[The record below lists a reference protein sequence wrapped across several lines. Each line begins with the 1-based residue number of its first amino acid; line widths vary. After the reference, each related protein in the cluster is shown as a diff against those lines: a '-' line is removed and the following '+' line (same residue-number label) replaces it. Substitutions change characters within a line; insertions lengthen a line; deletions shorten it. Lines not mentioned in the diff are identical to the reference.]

1 VVVVAE
7 DTAMDDAAGKV
18 LVLDVSNLEP
28 PQPMIAILEKIQEL
42 GPREVLEVFHHREP
56 IPLYS
61 LLEEA
66 GFTHEIEKL
75 DENHYRLTIQ
85 RKNDS

>member
-1 VVVVAE
+1 
-7 DTAMDDAAGKV
+7 MDDASGKV
-18 LVLDVSNLEP
+18 IVLDVSNIEP
-28 PQPMIAILEKIQEL
+28 PEPMVAILEKIREL
-42 GPREVLEVFHHREP
+42 GPADILEVSHHREP

-75 DENHYRLTIQ
+75 GENSYRLKIR
-85 RKNDS
+85 RKNG